1 MTDLSALAKQWLKAK
16 NAEATAITA
25 RRALEDQMRSLMGV
39 ADNLEG
45 VEKATPNGFEIK
57 VTGRITRK
65 VDSDKLQELANE
77 AGLSDHLSSLF
88 RWKPE
93 LNLSVWKATDKAI
106 TTPLAPAITAEPGRP
121 SFSISVKDA

>member
-1 MTDLSALAKQWLKAK
+1 MTELNNLAKQWLKAK
-16 NAEATAITA
+16 NAEAAAITA

-45 VEKATPNGFEIK
+45 VEKATPEGFEIK

-65 VDSDKLQELANE
+65 VDGDRLQELAAE
-77 AGLSDHLSSLF
+77 AGLSEHLSSLF

-93 LNLSVWKATDKAI
+93 LILSAWKATDKAI

-121 SFSISVKDA
+121 SFSISIKDV

>member
-1 MTDLSALAKQWLKAK
+1 MTNLSDLARQWLKAK
-16 NAEATAITA
+16 TAEGAATTA
-25 RRALEDQMRSLMGV
+25 RRALEDQMRSLIGV

-45 VEKATPNGFEIK
+45 VEKATPDGFEIK

-65 VDSDKLQELANE
+65 IDADKLQELAAE

-93 LNLSVWKATDKAI
+93 INLSVWKATDKAI
-106 TTPLAPAITAEPGRP
+106 TTPLAPAITAEPGRL
-121 SFSISVKDA
+121 SFSITAKEV

>member
-45 VEKATPNGFEIK
+45 VEKATPDGFEIK

>member
-1 MTDLSALAKQWLKAK
+1 MSDLSQLAKQWLKAK
-16 NAEATAITA
+16 SAEATAITA

-39 ADNLEG
+39 AENLEG
-45 VEKATPNGFEIK
+45 VEKANPDGFEIK

-65 VDSDKLQELANE
+65 VDSERLQELASE

>member
-1 MTDLSALAKQWLKAK
+1 MTNLSDLARQWIKAK
-16 NAEATAITA
+16 TAEGAATTA
-25 RRALEDQMRSLMGV
+25 RRALEDQMRSLIGV

-45 VEKATPNGFEIK
+45 VEKATPDGFEIK

-65 VDSDKLQELANE
+65 IDADKLQELAAE

-93 LNLSVWKATDKAI
+93 INQSVWKATDKAI

-121 SFSISVKDA
+121 SFSITAKEA

>member
-1 MTDLSALAKQWLKAK
+1 MTNLSDLARQWLKAK
-16 NAEATAITA
+16 TAEGAATTA
-25 RRALEDQMRSLMGV
+25 RRALEDQMRSLIGV

-45 VEKATPNGFEIK
+45 VEKATPDGFEIK

-65 VDSDKLQELANE
+65 IDADKLQELAAE

-93 LNLSVWKATDKAI
+93 INQSVWKATDKAI

-121 SFSISVKDA
+121 SFSITAKEA

>member
-1 MTDLSALAKQWLKAK
+1 MTELSNLAKQWLKAK

-45 VEKATPNGFEIK
+45 VEKATPEGFEIK

-65 VDSDKLQELANE
+65 VDSDRLQELAAE

-93 LNLSVWKATDKAI
+93 INLSVWKATDKAI

-121 SFSISVKDA
+121 SFSISIKDA

>member
-16 NAEATAITA
+16 TAEAAAITA

-39 ADNLEG
+39 PENLEG
-45 VEKATPNGFEIK
+45 VEKATPSGFEIK

-65 VDSDKLQELANE
+65 VDSERLQELAAE
-77 AGLSDHLSSLF
+77 SGLSDHLSSLF

>member
-1 MTDLSALAKQWLKAK
+1 MTELSNLAKQWIKAK

-45 VEKATPNGFEIK
+45 VEKATPEGFEIK

-65 VDSDKLQELANE
+65 VDSDRLQELAVE

-93 LNLSVWKATDKAI
+93 INLSVWKATDKAI

-121 SFSISVKDA
+121 SFSISIKDA